1 MVFDY
6 TRILSGILILL
17 FFSFFFIIN
26 FDFLFFTLL
35 AIFVFYDLFKSK
47 ILKFIFIQLLFFSL
61 FLFILIYSFS
71 YSIILQLILFF
82 IFVLFSLIVNLKFQ
96 NILFILSLFLFLN
109 LFYLSINFN
118 RELIFVSFF
127 ISFINDSCAYFFG
140 NLIKGP
146 KILVSISPKKTW
158 SGTIIS
164 IIISSLIFILLD
176 YHFLFSLFVSFLFFL
191 GDIYFSYIKRSNQLK
206 DFSNLIPGHGG
217 VLDRLDSVFFSFIII
232 FVCNYY
238 FL

>member
-1 MVFDY
+1 MVFDH

-17 FFSFFFIIN
+17 FFSFFFILN
-26 FDFLFFTLL
+26 FDLLFFTLL
-35 AIFVFYDLFKSK
+35 VIFIFYDLFKSK
-47 ILKFIFIQLLFFSL
+47 ILKSLFIQLLFFSL
-61 FLFILIYSFS
+61 FLFILIYSSS

-96 NILFILSLFLFLN
+96 NFLFILSLFLFLN
-109 LFYLSINFN
+109 LFYFSMNFN
-118 RELIFVSFF
+118 RELIFVIFF

-146 KILVSISPKKTW
+146 KILLSISPKKTW

-176 YHFLFSLFVSFLFFL
+176 YHFLFSLFVSSLFFL
-191 GDIYFSYIKRSNQLK
+191 GDIYFSFIKRSNQLK

-217 VLDRLDSVFFSFIII
+217 VLDRLDSVFFSFVVI

>member
-17 FFSFFFIIN
+17 FFSFFFIFN
-26 FDFLFFTLL
+26 FDLLFFTLL
-35 AIFVFYDLFKSK
+35 VIFIFYDLFKSNF
-47 ILKFIFIQLLFFSL
+47 LKSLFIQFLFFLLLLFIIIYLSTYYIILQVILF
-61 FLFILIYSFS
+61 FLFII
-71 YSIILQLILFF
+71 
-82 IFVLFSLIVNLKFQ
+82 FSLIVNLKFK

-109 LFYLSINFN
+109 LLYFSITFN
-118 RELIFVSFF
+118 RELIFVTIL
-127 ISFINDSCAYFFG
+127 ISFINDTCAYIFG

-146 KILVSISPKKTW
+146 KILLSISPKKTW

-164 IIISSLIFILLD
+164 IIITSLILILLD
-176 YHFLFSLFVSFLFFL
+176 YHFLFSLIVSPLFFL
-191 GDIYFSYIKRSNQLK
+191 GDIYFSYIKRSNQIK

-217 VLDRLDSVFFSFIII
+217 VLDRLDSVFFSFVII

-238 FL
+238 YL

>member
-1 MVFDY
+1 M
-6 TRILSGILILL
+6 I
-17 FFSFFFIIN
+17 
-26 FDFLFFTLL
+26 
-35 AIFVFYDLFKSK
+35 
-47 ILKFIFIQLLFFSL
+47 
-61 FLFILIYSFS
+61 
-71 YSIILQLILFF
+71 
-82 IFVLFSLIVNLKFQ
+82 
-96 NILFILSLFLFLN
+96 N
-109 LFYLSINFN
+109 LFYFSMNFN
-118 RELIFVSFF
+118 RELIFVIFF

-146 KILVSISPKKTW
+146 KILLSISPKKTW

-176 YHFLFSLFVSFLFFL
+176 YHFLFSLFVSSLFFL
-191 GDIYFSYIKRSNQLK
+191 GDIYFSFIKRSNQLK

-217 VLDRLDSVFFSFIII
+217 VLDRLDSVFFSFVVI